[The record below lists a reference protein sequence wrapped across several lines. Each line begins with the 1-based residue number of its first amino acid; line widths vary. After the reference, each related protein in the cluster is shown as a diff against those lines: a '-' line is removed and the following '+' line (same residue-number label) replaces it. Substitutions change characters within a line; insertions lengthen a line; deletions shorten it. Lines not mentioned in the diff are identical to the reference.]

1 MAITK
6 HLYLRKLQENKM
18 KSCMIRN
25 MASCL
30 FLPKN
35 QFKLSKKNFKPF
47 KILKIY
53 YKIKNW
59 HNCNRMKSQTQ
70 YIRNIQIDKQ
80 FKMKFKKCR
89 LVKYL
94 FKINKKFFQMP
105 REIKYHNNLIQI
117 QFIIIR
123 RLKIQKIHFNLTT

>member
-30 FLPKN
+30 FFPKN
-35 QFKLSKKNFKPF
+35 QFKLSKKSFKLF

-59 HNCNRMKSQTQ
+59 LNCNRMKSQTQ

>member
-35 QFKLSKKNFKPF
+35 QFKLSKKSFKLF

-59 HNCNRMKSQTQ
+59 LNCNRMKSQTQ